1 VNVPVFNRVIRFGVF
16 ELDLRA
22 WELRK
27 NHLTTGLPEQSITI
41 LAMLLQ
47 LDGNRK
53 QLWKCV
59 SRNTCFGSPSPDGR
73 HLAIYQ
79 SNITS
84 NMWLLEG
91 L

>member
-1 VNVPVFNRVIRFGVF
+1 MGLTNVGPARWTADGKSLIVTDFTVDGAVLMR
-16 ELDLRA
+16 LD
-22 WELRK
+22 
-27 NHLTTGLPEQSITI
+27 
-41 LAMLLQ
+41 

-59 SRNTCFGSPSPDGR
+59 SRNTCFGLPSPDGR